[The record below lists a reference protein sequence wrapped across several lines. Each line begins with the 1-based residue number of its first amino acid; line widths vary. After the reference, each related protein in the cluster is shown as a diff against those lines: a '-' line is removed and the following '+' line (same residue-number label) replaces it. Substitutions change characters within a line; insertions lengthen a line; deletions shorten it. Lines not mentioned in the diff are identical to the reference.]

1 MAANAGPKINREGI
15 ALYIDGR
22 NEKSYLENG
31 NIKSLITNQ
40 TLSTNLLT
48 DERGFLYNDSKE
60 PEALPGLQL
69 TEKNAITV
77 TILIN
82 EKNNNYGTAFSIIDK
97 EIPIYKYSTGST
109 TSVLS
114 NTINTLGTEEVST
127 IKSSDSFNELLLYMS
142 SSVTTLSTGTVSS
155 GATLSSSQNT
165 ITSSSTVNT
174 SATTEI
180 LHDTLYTDEY
190 PTINLSSTVT
200 TSALKNESLLTSFE
214 LSFYVK
220 SNDVFVKN
228 NNNEIDSSLF
238 SDSDGV
244 KNIYTAVFRSL
255 NDTGKPIS
263 FYKNGR
269 LVSESNEQGGV
280 TELKN
285 GQIKIFNTNYS
296 FNSNY
301 KIGLVLIHDR
311 ELNSSEISLLRS
323 LKGD

>member
-1 MAANAGPKINREGI
+1 MAANAGPKIKREGI

-40 TLSTNLLT
+40 TLSTNLLK
-48 DERGFLYNDSKE
+48 DERGFLYSADKE
-60 PEALPGLQL
+60 PELLPGLQL
-69 TEKNAITV
+69 PEKNAITV
-77 TILIN
+77 TVLIS
-82 EKNNNYGTAFSIIDK
+82 ETNNNYGTAFSIINE

-109 TSVLS
+109 TSILS
-114 NTINTLGTEEVST
+114 NTVNTLGKEEVSP
-127 IKSSDSFNELLLYMS
+127 IKSSDSFNDLLLYTS

-174 SATTEI
+174 SSTTEI

-269 LVSESNEQGGV
+269 LVSEYNEQVGV

-311 ELNSSEISLLRS
+311 ELNSSEISLLRG